1 MSFKVAVIGGGVI
14 GMSTA
19 VILQE
24 RIEQAEVTVIAEDF
38 LEKTVIIFFLNPFL
52 TIN

>member
-1 MSFKVAVIGGGVI
+1 MSLKVAVIGAGVV

-24 RIEQAEVTVIAEDF
+24 RIQQVDVTVIAEDF
-38 LEKTVIIFFLNPFL
+38 LEKTVSK
-52 TIN
+52 